1 MSSKNFGKEFI
12 KYLRKDLGLTNTYLE
27 EYRPLIPERARF
39 YVNDSSQARLI
50 NTPYVDHSYK
60 WAGGGLLSTA
70 GDLLKF
76 GNMMM
81 FSFKGVDPFGRP
93 GFLQQSI
100 VDQMWT
106 PVGEHG
112 YGIGFVVDRN
122 RKAKAA
128 FTAEPRYPTL
138 FSHTGGAV
146 GATSVLLIEPQ
157 CEIVIAL
164 ITNLGAANGISQV
177 ATQVLDQFTKVVAD
191 KEKET
196 TINNDKDNQ
205 RSL

>member
-12 KYLRKDLGLTNTYLE
+12 KYLNHDLGLTNTYLE
-27 EYRPLIPERARF
+27 EYRPLIPARARF
-39 YVNDSSQARLI
+39 YSNNDSQAKLI
-50 NTPYVDHSYK
+50 NTPYVDNSYK

-76 GNMMM
+76 GNMMLY
-81 FSFKGVDPFGRP
+81 SFKGVDPFGRP

-112 YGIGFVVDRN
+112 YGIGFVVNRN
-122 RKAKAA
+122 KKAKKA
-128 FTAEPRYPTL
+128 FTAEPPYPTL
-138 FSHTGGAV
+138 FSHTGGAI

-157 CEIVIAL
+157 SEIVIAL
-164 ITNLGAANGISQV
+164 ITNLGAAMGISRI
-177 ATQVLDQFTKVVAD
+177 ATQVLNEFTK
-191 KEKET
+191 KIKNK
-196 TINNDKDNQ
+196 NNNNNNQ
-205 RSL
+205 Q